1 MALVEKK
8 QKKGKPKKQPRQGKK
23 GPGKP
28 RYVPHNFMLQGKHHK
43 VHQAVKMI
51 LNNST
56 FMKDSKTG
64 STLMVSD
71 PEVQAL
77 AQSMVDMNTIY
88 EFRLVSSTNISTS
101 GGGVIAS
108 YENADPSGGTGST
121 WTATEWSA
129 IVSLFS
135 EVKLKLFQLWFTA
148 VQGLTQGNQ
157 LWISSALS
165 SLSAN
170 PTSTTQVLDNA
181 DAKLYRF
188 ASCTESN
195 PFIHTLKGTDLN
207 WAIVT
212 TPNPGSY
219 AGCPGGIQFY
229 GDGYSAGATVGKLGI
244 IGVYSFRS
252 RI

>member
-8 QKKGKPKKQPRQGKK
+8 KMKQKSKRQPRPKQQRRGE
-23 GPGKP
+23 P
-28 RYVPHNFMLQGKHHK
+28 RVGIIRNTKHQK
-43 VHQAVKMI
+43 VHGAVKMI

-56 FMKDSKTG
+56 FMKDSKSNKTI
-64 STLMVSD
+64 MVSD

-88 EFRLVSSTNISTS
+88 KFRLVSSTNISSS

-129 IVSLFS
+129 ITSLFS
-135 EVKLKLFQLWFTA
+135 EVKMDIFQLWFTA

-165 SLSAN
+165 SISAN

-219 AGCPGGIQFY
+219 AGCPGAIQFY
-229 GDGYSAGATVGKLGI
+229 GDGYSASSTVGKLGI
-244 IGVYSFRS
+244 VGVYSFRS